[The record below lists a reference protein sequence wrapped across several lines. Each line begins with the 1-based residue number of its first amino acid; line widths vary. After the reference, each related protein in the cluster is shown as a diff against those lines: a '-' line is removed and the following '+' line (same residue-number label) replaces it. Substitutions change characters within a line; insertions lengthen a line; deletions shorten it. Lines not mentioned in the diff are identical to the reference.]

1 MSKEQKEKERKARG
15 DEIRSAQMTFLRLLV
30 CNLVEGSRLRR
41 RSWNS
46 SLSNCRRFAV
56 CSGSCCPSS
65 LCCSQ
70 FRPCSKRNRLRCS
83 YRGRCIRLVQ
93 HAVISNYHRSSDV
106 HFANC
111 LRARPKLHRAGY
123 RGLTRKR
130 GIFWNGRL
138 EIREDKLVC
147 FEKVFGLSCVL
158 PPAGDSL
165 SFDLSSL

>member
-46 SLSNCRRFAV
+46 SLSNCRRFAG

-83 YRGRCIRLVQ
+83 SRGRCIRLVPG
-93 HAVISNYHRSSDV
+93 RSYFQLSQV
-106 HFANC
+106 LC
-111 LRARPKLHRAGY
+111 CSLRQ
-123 RGLTRKR
+123 
-130 GIFWNGRL
+130 
-138 EIREDKLVC
+138 
-147 FEKVFGLSCVL
+147 
-158 PPAGDSL
+158 
-165 SFDLSSL
+165 LSSSPPQAAPRRLSWAHSKERHLLERTP